1 MRVMQR
7 LPESGAQEI
16 IRRERVHKSLSEAR
30 GALKD
35 CSRLVAR
42 AALDAGVD
50 PRVMNVFAQAV
61 ELVDEHLARAL
72 DNLAQHARRT

>member
-16 IRRERVHKSLSEAR
+16 IRRERVRKSLSEAR

-42 AALDAGVD
+42 AALDAAVD
-50 PRVMNVFAQAV
+50 PRAMKVFSEAV
-61 ELVDEHLARAL
+61 ELADEYLARAL
-72 DNLAQHARRT
+72 DDLAQPERRT